1 MAYIVVKHFTDLQDH
16 GHKYAEGDTYPREG
30 YVPSDERI
38 KMLSTAMNR
47 QKTVLIEAVP
57 EVIPDMDRIQALQA
71 FFNSFPPAYEEN
83 AMTESAEVVEES
95 AVEETAEEKPKR
107 KSRKKAE

>member
-16 GHKYAEGDTYPREG
+16 GYKYAEGDIYPRKG

-38 KMLSTAMNR
+38 EMLSTAMNR

-57 EVIPDMDRIQALQA
+57 EVIP
-71 FFNSFPPAYEEN
+71 E
-83 AMTESAEVVEES
+83 TESAETVEES

>member
-16 GHKYAEGDTYPREG
+16 GYKYAEGDTYPREG
-30 YVPSDERI
+30 YEPSEERI
-38 KMLSTAMNR
+38 EMLSTAMNR
-47 QKTVLIEAVP
+47 QRTVLIEAVP
-57 EVIPDMDRIQALQA
+57 EVIP
-71 FFNSFPPAYEEN
+71 E
-83 AMTESAEVVEES
+83 TESAETVEEL

>member
-16 GHKYAEGDTYPREG
+16 GYKYAEGDIYPRKG
-30 YVPSDERI
+30 YEPSAERI
-38 KMLSTAMNR
+38 EMLSTANNR
-47 QKTVLIEAVP
+47 QRTVLIEAAPDTIP
-57 EVIPDMDRIQALQA
+57 E
-71 FFNSFPPAYEEN
+71 
-83 AMTESAEVVEES
+83 TESVETVEES

>member
-16 GHKYAEGDTYPREG
+16 GYKYAEGDIYPRKG
-30 YVPSDERI
+30 YEPSAERI
-38 KMLSTAMNR
+38 EMLSTANNR
-47 QKTVLIEAVP
+47 QRTVLIEAVP
-57 EVIPDMDRIQALQA
+57 EAIP
-71 FFNSFPPAYEEN
+71 E
-83 AMTESAEVVEES
+83 TESAETVEKS